1 MTAAKPISTL
11 KTVFAE
17 TFGISPDTD
26 IESLQYR
33 SIPQWDSVAHMRL
46 VNSLETTFDVML
58 STEQVLGMNSF
69 QRAREILSEH
79 GLQFDA

>member
-1 MTAAKPISTL
+1 MNDKSLSSL
-11 KTVFAE
+11 KQVFAD
-17 TFGISPDTD
+17 TFGIGNGID
-26 IESLQYR
+26 IESLEYR

-46 VNSLETTFDVML
+46 INSLEITFDVML

-69 QRAREILSEH
+69 KRAKEILAEH